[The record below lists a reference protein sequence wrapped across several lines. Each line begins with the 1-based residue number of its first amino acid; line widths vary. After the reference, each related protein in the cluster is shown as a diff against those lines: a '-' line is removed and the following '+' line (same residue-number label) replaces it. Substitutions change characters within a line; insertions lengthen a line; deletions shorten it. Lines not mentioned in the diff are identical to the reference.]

1 LGAGAESDRG
11 TPKGCLDLAS
21 LDGLAAG
28 ASPGV
33 RAAMHISACDRCRGM
48 LEEMRGANQFLE
60 RFASGGPDGRA
71 TPPPDGG
78 TIRVRGY
85 EVAGMLAF
93 GGQGAVYRAVQS
105 GTGRPVA
112 IKVPLGDAML
122 RPSTRYRF
130 QREIELTARLDHP
143 GIVRVIGPCELTD
156 GRLGCVM
163 EFIEG
168 EPFDRWA
175 DARRAEGRAAIRAI
189 VQAAAEVADAIAY
202 AHQRAVLHRDIK
214 PSNVVVTPGGAPYIL
229 DFGLAKSLDE
239 SAHSFATLT
248 GAFVGTLSYSA
259 PEQVSGGAH
268 AIDMRTDVYALGLLL
283 YQALTG
289 RLPHDADA
297 PTAEILRQIRE
308 LAPPRPS
315 AFAPGV
321 GNELDA
327 VLLKALAKEPDRRY
341 ASAAEMRDD
350 LRAWLEGR
358 AVRARFDSRWYV
370 LRKTLRRHRW
380 AALLAGVGLITVT
393 TMATLGLIVREQSVR
408 ARLADAVRDAR
419 VLESHWVRLADARST
434 AIDNLEAGEQAAWD
448 ALLDPDQVLLD
459 NAIEGIGAV
468 DAPKPA
474 YWALWEI
481 YQRTPLIFTVPVP
494 GRRFTGFDTAAKEV
508 IVGLPDRA
516 VFQWW
521 DPISGRLLRE
531 VGAPELARARG
542 LGVSPDS
549 AWGLV
554 IGDAGPPTLVNLRT
568 GVRTAMGGET
578 ALAAS
583 VWNDRAVVLVQSPDQ
598 NYEAVLW
605 NTGAHPPAHPPA
617 QLARYPLPARAFNA
631 VFDVTGAYLAITT
644 EAGRI
649 LLADARSGETLYS
662 RPSNPDQGP
671 RFVTVHSRGI
681 PGEFLFYGAER
692 IATVHMPDAEAG
704 FADARPRSGFL
715 EGVGAISTSR
725 GTDRYI
731 TVSDR
736 GRVGVGDKTA
746 PITEGTFL
754 PAISATGVRVSDD
767 GLFVCASVQ
776 PSTRTAVLSLEGEGA
791 RRLPF
796 PAPITTSGYATVF
809 DVEFSPDS
817 RSLLAGAMDG
827 SVRAFDVLTA
837 SPIGRPH
844 QSLARGVSVIRA
856 AGRTTFLGTHDM
868 GLADAEII
876 RLDDGGPRTLI
887 SGKRWICGLEVEP
900 GVAVWALT
908 GRGELVKLNPES
920 GEILAQVQLERHAE
934 AWTRAFARV
943 PELGILLAGPA
954 GAGILLLDER
964 TLEERGPAVPVGPI
978 RHIAVS
984 PADHTLVA
992 TAGDDGLVRLWRVQP
1007 GPPAT
1012 LTPVSKLGAHAGGV
1026 FGLAFSPDG
1035 RLLATGGGA
1044 PESKDIRLW
1053 DIQQSRELAA
1063 LDLFEMGVFDL
1074 AFSPDGR
1081 WLAAGGE
1088 VRLNHP
1094 EEGGQLFL
1102 IDLQAPDRCLAG
1114 NLEYH
1119 IARFAAEHGREPS
1132 QAGALRRWAE
1142 RVRGEG
1148 Q

>member
-1 LGAGAESDRG
+1 MGSGAESDRG
-11 TPKGCLDLAS
+11 TPEGCLDLAS
-21 LDGLAAG
+21 LDALAAG
-28 ASPGV
+28 VSPGS
-33 RAAMHISACDRCRGM
+33 RAAEHLSACDRCRGM
-48 LEEMRGANQFLE
+48 LEEMRGANRFLQ
-60 RFASGGPDGRA
+60 RFASGGPDGRTA
-71 TPPPDGG
+71 PPADGG

-85 EVAGMLAF
+85 EVSGMLAF

-112 IKVPLGDAML
+112 IKVPLGDAMR

-175 DARRAEGRAAIRAI
+175 DARRAEGRGAIRGI
-189 VQAAAEVADAIAY
+189 VQAAAQIADAIAF
-202 AHQRAVLHRDIK
+202 AHQRAILHRDIK
-214 PSNVVVTPGGAPYIL
+214 PSNVVVTAGGAPHIL

-315 AFAPGV
+315 SFAPGV

-350 LRAWLEGR
+350 LRAWLDGR

-380 AALLAGVGLITVT
+380 AALLAGAGLVTVT

-434 AIDNLEAGEQAAWD
+434 AIDNLEAGEHAAWD
-448 ALLDPDQVLLD
+448 ALLDPDPVLLG

-481 YQRTPLIFTVPVP
+481 YQRTPLVFTVPVP
-494 GRRFTGFDTAAKEV
+494 GRRFSGFDTATGEV

-521 DPISGRLLRE
+521 DPSSDRLLRE

-549 AWGLV
+549 VWGLV

-568 GVRTAMGGET
+568 GLRSAMGDET
-578 ALAAS
+578 ALAAAL
-583 VWNDRAVVLVQSPDQ
+583 WNDRAVVLVKSHDRD
-598 NYEAVLW
+598 YDAVLW
-605 NTGAHPPAHPPA
+605 DTSADLPA
-617 QLARYPLPARAFNA
+617 QLARYPISSFAFNA
-631 VFDVTGAYLAITT
+631 VFDASGEYLAVTT
-644 EAGRI
+644 EEGRI
-649 LLADARSGETLYS
+649 IIADARSGETLYS
-662 RPSNPDQGP
+662 RTPDYLP
-671 RFVTVHSRGI
+671 RFVAAHSRGV

-692 IATVHMPDAEAG
+692 IAQIQMPDPEAG
-704 FADARPRSGFL
+704 FAGAKPRSGFL
-715 EGVGAISTSR
+715 EGVRALMPSR

-731 TVSDR
+731 AVTDR
-736 GRVGVGDKTA
+736 GRIGVGDKKA

-754 PAISATGVRVSDD
+754 PAISASNVIVSDD
-767 GLFVCASVQ
+767 GRFVCASVR

-809 DVEFSPDS
+809 DVEFSPDG

-837 SPIGRPH
+837 SPIGPPH

-856 AGRTTFLGTHDM
+856 AGGTTFLGTHDM

-900 GVAVWALT
+900 GVAAWALT

-920 GEILAQVQLERHAE
+920 GELLAQVQLERHAE

-954 GAGILLLDER
+954 GAGIVLLDER
-964 TLEERGPAVPVGPI
+964 TLEECGPSVPAAAL

-984 PADHTLVA
+984 PADPTLVA
-992 TAGDDGLVRLWRVQP
+992 TAGDDGMVRLWRLRP

-1012 LTPVSKLGAHAGGV
+1012 LSPISQLGAHAGGV
-1026 FGLAFSPDG
+1026 FGVAFSPDG
-1035 RLLATGGGA
+1035 RLLATGGGT

-1053 DIQQSRELAA
+1053 DIHQTRELAA

-1088 VRLNHP
+1088 VRLDHP

-1142 RVRGEG
+1142 RARGEG

>member
-1 LGAGAESDRG
+1 MGAGAESDRA
-11 TPKGCLDLAS
+11 TPEGCLDLAS

-28 ASPGV
+28 ASPGA

-315 AFAPGV
+315 SFAPGV
-321 GNELDA
+321 GDELDA

-350 LRAWLEGR
+350 LRAWLDGR

-393 TMATLGLIVREQSVR
+393 TMATLGLIAREQSVR

-434 AIDNLEAGEQAAWD
+434 AIDNLEAGEHAAWD

-459 NAIEGIGAV
+459 NAIEGIGAA

-481 YQRTPLIFTVPVP
+481 YQRTPLVFTVPAP
-494 GRRFTGFDTAAKEV
+494 GRRFTGFDSAAKEV
-508 IVGLPDRA
+508 IVGRPDHA
-516 VFQWW
+516 DIQWW
-521 DPISGRLLRE
+521 DPRSGRLLRE
-531 VGAPELARARG
+531 LEAPELANCRG
-542 LGVSPDS
+542 FALFPDGAS
-549 AWGLV
+549 ALV
-554 IGDAGPPTLVNLRT
+554 IGYTGPCIFVDLRT
-568 GVRTAMGGET
+568 GRRE
-578 ALAAS
+578 ALGDEPGLS
-583 VWNDRAVVLVQSPDQ
+583 GCVSRDRAVVLTRTRDQ
-598 NYEAVLW
+598 RYEAVLW
-605 NTGAHPPAHPPA
+605 DAAANPPA
-617 QLARYPLPARAFNA
+617 QLARYPLPGNSLLP
-631 VFDVTGAYLAITT
+631 VFDAEGAYLAFTT
-644 EAGRI
+644 EDGWI
-649 LLADARSGETLYS
+649 LIADARSGETLYS
-662 RPSNPDQGP
+662 RSRTPDRRP
-671 RFVTVHSRGI
+671 EYIALFSRGV
-681 PGEFLFYGAER
+681 PGEILFYGPER
-692 IATVHMPDAEAG
+692 IAQIQMPDPESG
-704 FADARPRSGFL
+704 FAQARPRSGFL
-715 EGVGAISTSR
+715 EGVRALSSSR

-731 TVSDR
+731 AITDR

-754 PAISATGVRVSDD
+754 PAISASTIMVSDD
-767 GLFVCASVQ
+767 GRFACATLR
-776 PSTRTAVLSLEGEGA
+776 PSTRTAILSLEGEGA
-791 RRLPF
+791 RKLSF
-796 PAPITTSGYATVF
+796 DAPVTSSGYPTVF

-817 RSLLAGAMDG
+817 RSLVAGVMDG

-837 SPIGRPH
+837 SPIASPRQPL
-844 QSLARGVSVIRA
+844 SRGVTAVRA
-856 AGRTTFLGTHDM
+856 TGDTLFVGTHDM

-876 RLDDGGPRTLI
+876 RLDDGGPHTLI
-887 SGKRWICGLEVEP
+887 SGKRWFCGLELEP
-900 GVAVWALT
+900 GVALWALT
-908 GRGELVKLNPES
+908 GRGELLKLHPES
-920 GEILAQVQLERHAE
+920 GELLAQVQLERHPE
-934 AWTRAFARV
+934 TWTRALARV

-954 GAGILLLDER
+954 SQGIVLLDER
-964 TLEERGPAVPVGPI
+964 TLEECGPAVPASPI

-984 PADHTLVA
+984 PADPTLVA

-1088 VRLNHP
+1088 VRLSHP

-1114 NLEYH
+1114 NLEYY

-1142 RVRGEG
+1142 RARGEG

>member
-1 LGAGAESDRG
+1 LGAGAESDRA
-11 TPKGCLDLAS
+11 TPEGCLDLAS

-28 ASPGV
+28 ASPGARV
-33 RAAMHISACDRCRGM
+33 AAHISACDRCRGM

-93 GGQGAVYRAVQS
+93 GGQGAVYRAMQS

-112 IKVPLGDAML
+112 IKVPLGDAMR

-130 QREIELTARLDHP
+130 QREIELTAKLDHP

-163 EFIEG
+163 EFLEG

-175 DARRAEGRAAIRAI
+175 DARRAEGRGAVRGI
-189 VQAAAEVADAIAY
+189 VQAAAQVADAIAY
-202 AHQRAVLHRDIK
+202 AHQRAILHRDIK
-214 PSNVVVTPGGAPYIL
+214 PSNVVVTPEGAPHIL

-308 LAPPRPS
+308 LVPPRPS
-315 AFAPGV
+315 SFAPGV

-350 LRAWLEGR
+350 LRAWLDGR

-434 AIDNLEAGEQAAWD
+434 AIDNLEAGEHAAWD

-459 NAIEGIGAV
+459 NAIEGIGAA

-481 YQRTPLIFTVPVP
+481 YQRTPLVFTVPVP
-494 GRRFTGFDTAAKEV
+494 GRRFSGFDTAAKEV

-531 VGAPELARARG
+531 LGIAELANARG
-542 LGVSPDS
+542 LAVVPDGASALAFINAAPPILVS
-549 AWGLV
+549 
-554 IGDAGPPTLVNLRT
+554 LRT
-568 GVRTAMGGET
+568 GRRD
-578 ALAAS
+578 ALGDEEGLRAAL
-583 VWNDRAVVLVQSPDQ
+583 WNDRAVVFVQSRDQ
-598 NYEAVLW
+598 HYEAVLW
-605 NTGAHPPAHPPA
+605 DTGSSPPV
-617 QLARYPLPARAFNA
+617 QLARYSLPVHAANA
-631 VFDVTGAYLAITT
+631 VFDASGAYFALTT
-644 EAGRI
+644 EEGRI
-649 LLADARSGETLYS
+649 VIANARSGETLYS
-662 RPSNPDQGP
+662 RPRTPDHLP
-671 RFVTVHSRGI
+671 RFVAVHSRGV

-692 IATVHMPDAEAG
+692 IAQIQMPDPESGFAEAE
-704 FADARPRSGFL
+704 PRSGFL
-715 EGVGAISTSR
+715 EGVGAISSSR
-725 GTDRYI
+725 RTDRYI
-731 TVSDR
+731 AVTDR
-736 GRVGVGDKTA
+736 GRIGVGDKKA

-754 PAISATGVRVSDD
+754 PAISASNVIVSDD
-767 GLFVCASVQ
+767 GRFVCASVR

-791 RRLPF
+791 RRLHF

-809 DVEFSPDS
+809 DVEFAPDS

-827 SVRAFDVLTA
+827 SVRAFDVLTG
-837 SPIGRPH
+837 SPIGRPY
-844 QSLARGVSVIRA
+844 QSLSRGVTVVRA
-856 AGRTTFLGTHDM
+856 MDGATFLGTHDM
-868 GLADAEII
+868 GLTDAEII
-876 RLDDGGPRTLI
+876 RLDDRGPRTLI
-887 SGKRWICGLEVEP
+887 SGKRWICGIELEP
-900 GVAVWALT
+900 GVALWALT
-908 GRGELVKLNPES
+908 GRGELVKLDPES
-920 GEILAQVQLERHAE
+920 GELLAQVQLERHAE
-934 AWTRAFARV
+934 AWTRAIARV

-954 GAGILLLDER
+954 SQGIALLDER
-964 TLEERGPAVPVGPI
+964 TLEECGPAAPAAAL

-984 PADHTLVA
+984 PADPTLVA
-992 TAGDDGLVRLWRVQP
+992 TAGDDGMVRLWRLQP

-1012 LTPVSKLGAHAGGV
+1012 LSPISQLGAHAGGV
-1026 FGLAFSPDG
+1026 FGVAFSPDG
-1035 RLLATGGGA
+1035 RLLATGGGT

-1053 DIQQSRELAA
+1053 DIHQTRELAA

-1088 VRLNHP
+1088 VRLDHP

-1132 QAGALRRWAE
+1132 QAGALRRWAD
-1142 RVRGEG
+1142 RARGED